1 MLCLLIFFQ
10 TFVSAFTAAQDQP
23 QFKGG
28 SQALTSFL
36 SQNLIYPDYSK
47 QNCISGTIQVSF
59 NINKNNKPVNVKVQK
74 GFGIDLDDEAIRLV
88 KLTAG
93 KWILPANHDIHT
105 TLILPVNF
113 NLNQFNNNCGTRT
126 RADIDQAIAAYKAR
140 EALVN
145 AVTNYYENKYAG
157 KADVAKEPEI
167 LALKK
172 QLGLDDDYADEV
184 VSQANQ
190 KLKQGDKEG
199 ACEDWKFVR
208 NIGSNKADAY
218 LAKYCK

>member
-1 MLCLLIFFQ
+1 MLYLFIFFQ
-10 TFVSAFTAAQDQP
+10 TLFTTFTIDDQP

-28 SQALTSFL
+28 QQALNTFL
-36 SQNLIYPDYSK
+36 SQHLIYPDFSK

-59 NINKNNKPVNVKVQK
+59 NIDQNNKPVNVKVQK
-74 GFGIDLDDEAIRLV
+74 GFGIDLDDEAVRLV

-93 KWILPANHDIHT
+93 KWILPADHDINT

-113 NLNQFNNNCGTRT
+113 NLSAYSCSTRS
-126 RADIDQAIAAYKAR
+126 RNDMQQAITAYKAR
-140 EALVN
+140 EALVD
-145 AVTNYYENKYAG
+145 AVTNYYENKYLG

-172 QLGLDDDYADEV
+172 QLGFDDDYADEILN
-184 VSQANQ
+184 QANQ
-190 KLKQGDKEG
+190 KLKQGDHDG

-208 NIGSNKADAY
+208 NIGSNKADNY